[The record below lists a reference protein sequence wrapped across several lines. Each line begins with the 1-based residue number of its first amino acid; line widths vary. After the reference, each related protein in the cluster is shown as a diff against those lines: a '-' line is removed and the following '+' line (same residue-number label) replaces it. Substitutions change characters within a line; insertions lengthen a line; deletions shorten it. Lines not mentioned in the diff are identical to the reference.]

1 MAKIISKHIRI
12 LQIKISTK
20 SQIDFSNLKIHF
32 IEVIKTVISQSI
44 NKKKNKKS
52 QKLELKK
59 LSLIKIALIIRK
71 VNLKYK

>member
-12 LQIKISTK
+12 LQTKISTK

-52 QKLELKK
+52 QKLK
-59 LSLIKIALIIRK
+59 
-71 VNLKYK
+71 